1 MPKSAVSKD
10 KSKLKAWLLA
20 DAEAAGFADIGI
32 TKAQHSA
39 QTTDGLARFLD
50 DHYEGDMGWLRD
62 TAARRQQPH
71 AMWHDART
79 AIVLGMNYG
88 PNHDPMGNLDARDK
102 GNISVYARGRDYHEV
117 IKGKLKQLAGRL
129 AAKSG
134 WQVRVFVDTAPLME
148 KPLGQSAGIGWQGK
162 HTNLVSRTHGSWL
175 FLGTILTDGEL
186 PYDEAVGDHC
196 GSCTNCLDICP
207 TDAFPA
213 PYRLDARRCI
223 SYLTIEHKG
232 QIPKDFRAAIGN
244 RIFGCDDC
252 LAVCPWN
259 KYAKAASE
267 AKLAARME
275 TTMPELTALLA
286 LDEAGFRAQFAG
298 TPVRRA
304 GYERFMR
311 NVLVAAGNS
320 ADDSLVAVVLPHLE
334 TESALVR
341 GMAVWALRQ
350 LVDKNYWRHLASQ
363 FASSEQNAEVV
374 MEWGGDAT

>member
-10 KSKLKAWLLA
+10 KSKLKAWLIA
-20 DAEAAGFADIGI
+20 DAKAAGFADIGI
-32 TKAQHSA
+32 TKATHSA
-39 QTTDGLARFLD
+39 QTTDGLAQFLD
-50 DHYEGDMGWLRD
+50 DDFEGDMAWLRD
-62 TAARRQQPH
+62 TADRRQQPH
-71 AMWHDART
+71 AMWGDART

-88 PNHDPMGNLDARDK
+88 PDHDPMGNLDARDK

-129 AAKSG
+129 AVKSG
-134 WQVRVFVDTAPLME
+134 WQVKVFVDTAPLME

-186 PYDEAVGDHC
+186 PYDEAQSDHC
-196 GSCTNCLDICP
+196 GSCRDCLDICP

-232 QIPKDFRAAIGN
+232 QIPKDFRTAIGN

-275 TTMPELTALLA
+275 TTLPELAALLA
-286 LDEAGFRAQFAG
+286 LDEAGFRAQFAS

-304 GYERFMR
+304 GYERFLR

-320 ADDSLVAVVLPHLE
+320 ADMGLVDVIMPHLDHA
-334 TESALVR
+334 SGLVR
-341 GMAVWALRQ
+341 GMAVWALGQ
-350 LVDKNYWRHLASQ
+350 LMDDADFMAMKARYIGVETDADV
-363 FASSEQNAEVV
+363 AA
-374 MEWGGDAT
+374 EWG

>member
-20 DAEAAGFADIGI
+20 DAAAAGFADIGI

-39 QTTDGLARFLD
+39 QTTDGLAQFLD
-50 DHYEGDMGWLRD
+50 DDFEGDMAWLRD
-62 TAARRQQPH
+62 TADHRQQPH
-71 AMWHDART
+71 AMWGEART

-88 PNHDPMGNLDARDK
+88 PDHDPMGNLDARDK

-134 WQVRVFVDTAPLME
+134 WQVKVFVDTAPLME

-186 PYDEAVGDHC
+186 PYDDAIGDHC

-232 QIPKDFRAAIGN
+232 QIPIDFRAAIGN
-244 RIFGCDDC
+244 RISGCDDC

-275 TTMPELTALLA
+275 TTLPELAALLA
-286 LDEAGFRAQFAG
+286 LDEAGFRAQFAS

-320 ADDSLVAVVLPHLE
+320 ADDSLVAAVLPHLE

-350 LVDKNYWRHLASQ
+350 LLDEADVAVMKAKYAR
-363 FASSEQNAEVV
+363 SETDEDVTA
-374 MEWGGDAT
+374 EWG